1 MDFGALPPE
10 INSALMY
17 AGPGSGPM
25 LAASAAWDGLATE
38 LGTAA
43 SSYGSMVS
51 TLTGGPWQGPSSTA
65 MAAAAT
71 PYVAWMNTTAAQAQ
85 EAATGAQAAAA
96 AYESA
101 FAATVPPPVIALNR
115 AELMM
120 LVATNFFGQNTPAIA
135 ANQAEYAEMW
145 AQDATAM
152 YGYAGSAAA
161 ASAVTPFT
169 AAPPTTNPAALA
181 TQATSVAT
189 AGGTAA
195 GSQLLTAVTQALQS
209 LASPLASS
217 ASTAASTSSTS
228 GLSSMLSFLGLG
240 TTPTTLVGTGSM
252 FAPNGILGELGISSP
267 MNALTTVSSLGANTM
282 NGAQLNQWVNM
293 GMAKPAAAAAA
304 GAAKAAEGL
313 PNIVSNLPP
322 VSGLGG
328 LGGGGPVAAGL
339 GNAGSLGR
347 LSVPPGWAGAN
358 PSVTAPAA
366 TPLPAAGAAEGGRA
380 GSMLGGVPLAGAAGG
395 RGSNAGFGT
404 PRYGFRPTVMAPTP
418 WAG

>member
-38 LGTAA
+38 LGMAA

-51 TLTGGPWQGPSSTA
+51 TLTSGPGRGPPSPA
-65 MAAAAT
+65 VAAAAT
-71 PYVAWMNTTAAQAQ
+71 PYVAWMNTTATQAQ
-85 EAATGAQAAAA
+85 EAATGAQVAAA
-96 AYESA
+96 AYGAA
-101 FAATVPPPVIALNR
+101 FAMHVPPPVIAANR
-115 AELMM
+115 AQLMM
-120 LVATNFFGQNTPAIA
+120 LVATNFLGQNTPAIA

-169 AAPPTTNPAALA
+169 AAPPTTNPAGLA

-267 MNALTTVSSLGANTM
+267 MSALTTVSSLGANTM

-313 PNIVSNLPP
+313 PNIVNNMPP
-322 VSGLGG
+322 ISGLGG
-328 LGGGGPVAAGL
+328 LGGGGSVAAGL

-347 LSVPPGWAGAN
+347 VSGPPGWAGGA
-358 PSVTAPAA
+358 PSGTAPAA
-366 TPLPAAGAAEGGRA
+366 TPLPAAGAAEGGGA
-380 GSMLGGVPLAGAAGG
+380 GSMLGGIPLAGAAGG
-395 RGSNAGFGT
+395 RGSTSGFGA

>member
-38 LGTAA
+38 LGMAA

-51 TLTGGPWQGPSSTA
+51 TLTSGPWQGPSSTA
-65 MAAAAT
+65 MAAAAA
-71 PYVAWMNTTAAQAQ
+71 PYVAWMNTTATQAQ
-85 EAATGAQAAAA
+85 EAATGAQVAAA
-96 AYESA
+96 AYGAA
-101 FAATVPPPVIALNR
+101 FAMHVPPPVIAANR
-115 AELMM
+115 AQLMM
-120 LVATNFFGQNTPAIA
+120 LVATNFLGQNTPAIA

-169 AAPPTTNPAALA
+169 AAPPTTNPAGLA

-267 MNALTTVSSLGANTM
+267 MSALTTVSSLGANTM

-313 PNIVSNLPP
+313 PNIVNNMPP
-322 VSGLGG
+322 ISGLGG
-328 LGGGGPVAAGL
+328 LGGGGSVAAGL

-347 LSVPPGWAGAN
+347 LSVPPGWAGAA

-366 TPLPAAGAAEGGRA
+366 TPLPAAGAAEGGGA
-380 GSMLGGVPLAGAAGG
+380 GSMLGGIPLAGAAGG
-395 RGSNAGFGT
+395 RGSTSGFGA